1 MLKPTVAFC
10 AVGGTRRREDSTEL
24 KRIGANYVLTAHSE
38 WRIREPI
45 ATDPETAAMGP
56 SA

>member
-1 MLKPTVAFC
+1 MLRPTVALC
-10 AVGGTRRREDSTEL
+10 AVGGTRRREDGTEL

-45 ATDPETAAMGP
+45 ATDPETAVTGP